1 MMIDYTSRLYAR
13 PSFIEG
19 MARALDMGGT
29 LNEYNASLSGEEADA
44 IAIWSDWVA
53 IGQDMYAVMG
63 DYEGDDYDV
72 FAIEPE
78 EELERA
84 VA

>member
-29 LNEYNASLSGEEADA
+29 LNEYNSSLSGEEADA
-44 IAIWSDWVA
+44 IAIWSDWAA

-63 DYEGDDYDV
+63 DYDV
-72 FAIEPE
+72 FAIEPVSTE
-78 EELERA
+78 QDETDRTA
-84 VA
+84 

>member
-1 MMIDYTSRLYAR
+1 MMDYTSRLFAR
-13 PSFIEG
+13 PSFVEG

-29 LNEYNASLSGEEADA
+29 LNEYNTSLSGEEADA
-44 IAIWSDWVA
+44 IAIWSDWAA

-63 DYEGDDYDV
+63 GYEGGDYDV
-72 FAIEPE
+72 YAIEPE
-78 EELERA
+78 EETERA